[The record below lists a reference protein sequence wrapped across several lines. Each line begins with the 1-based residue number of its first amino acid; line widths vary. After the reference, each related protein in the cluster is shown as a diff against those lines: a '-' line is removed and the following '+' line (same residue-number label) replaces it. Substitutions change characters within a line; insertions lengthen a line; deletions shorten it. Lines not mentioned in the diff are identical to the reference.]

1 MLDAAPLPNGFSGHN
16 RVVSLMHS
24 GIMPGPTSLD
34 RQASAN
40 SGATFD
46 SGSEPYSVP
55 RINGL
60 HVSTRPSHTRTQRQ
74 FSGDLAST
82 SYNQPPAANRLP
94 RNFSLNQHSASQVI
108 DLDDDS
114 PLPMR
119 QRGQRN
125 PVGNRQL
132 QAGSFDQEDSF
143 VDLTGES
150 PPVAHGLSRP
160 ANRVQLDSI
169 GSHLLR
175 STSSDLES
183 HQHSSQHAQQRRPIH
198 ISNSRHTSSNYS
210 LGPTFDDG
218 LYGLQSGSIANAS
231 PDDNEAAGYLDV
243 HSSYPSQMGTGS
255 ERPQAQRSSRGQPAR
270 RASAQIRRNR
280 SDQNRYKLHWCF
292 WCSTLRELDLQSVR
306 HCTLS
311 CVRLPS
317 MLLLMLLAWLYL
329 IWTDPC
335 CHQPTYILA
344 GTPAPQPGN
353 ILLSCM
359 ILHHLVPAPL
369 KKTWI

>member
-1 MLDAAPLPNGFSGHN
+1 
-16 RVVSLMHS
+16 MHS

-40 SGATFD
+40 SGATFN

-55 RINGL
+55 RTNGL

-74 FSGDLAST
+74 FSGDLTST
-82 SYNQPPAANRLP
+82 SYAQPPAANRLP
-94 RNFSLNQHSASQVI
+94 RNFSLNQQSAFQVI

-119 QRGQRN
+119 QRGQSN

-150 PPVAHGLSRP
+150 PPVAHVPISRP

-183 HQHSSQHAQQRRPIH
+183 RQQSSQHAQQRRPIH
-198 ISNSRHTSSNYS
+198 MSNSRHTSSNHS
-210 LGPTFDDG
+210 LGPTVDDG

-231 PDDNEAAGYLDV
+231 PDECFDNEAAGYLDV
-243 HSSYPSQMGTGS
+243 HSSYPSQIGTGS

-270 RASAQIRRNR
+270 RASAQIRRSR
-280 SDQNRYKLHWCF
+280 SDQNRCKLHWCF
-292 WCSTLRELDLQSVR
+292 
-306 HCTLS
+306 
-311 CVRLPS
+311 
-317 MLLLMLLAWLYL
+317 
-329 IWTDPC
+329 
-335 CHQPTYILA
+335 
-344 GTPAPQPGN
+344 
-353 ILLSCM
+353 
-359 ILHHLVPAPL
+359 
-369 KKTWI
+369 